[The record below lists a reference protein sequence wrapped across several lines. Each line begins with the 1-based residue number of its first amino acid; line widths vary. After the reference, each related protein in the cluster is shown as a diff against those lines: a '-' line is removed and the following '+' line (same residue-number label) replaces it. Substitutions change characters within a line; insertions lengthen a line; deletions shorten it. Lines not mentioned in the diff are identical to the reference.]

1 MFTDFCLQQQQRK
14 TRTQNSPVNQTQAGG
29 WEGREFDKEEEKARE
44 RDWKV
49 LGVKQEAWS
58 RGRDMQMHIDS
69 VMKNLLI
76 KVCFIWEQPS
86 F

>member
-1 MFTDFCLQQQQRK
+1 
-14 TRTQNSPVNQTQAGG
+14 VNQTQAGG
-29 WEGREFDKEEEKARE
+29 WEGREFDNEEEKARE

-49 LGVKQEAWS
+49 LGVKQEAWN